1 MGPPPALAGNRNLE
15 WTCPEIERSANK
27 WQPQIKQ
34 MPKIEH
40 QPPTITCKHM
50 CMLRVRRIGASAA
63 GMLRS
68 RGCPP
73 RPWLPT
79 GEARMAPG
87 RPARPGGWQTRA
99 AAARVRMCMC
109 ACIIWHCDR
118 IAHARNRAAAT
129 AAQFPQPPPWARARR
144 PGVRA
149 RKEEGHAFPPP
160 G

>member
-1 MGPPPALAGNRNLE
+1 
-15 WTCPEIERSANK
+15 
-27 WQPQIKQ
+27 
-34 MPKIEH
+34 MPKIEY

-68 RGCPP
+68 PGCPLH
-73 RPWLPT
+73 PWLPT
-79 GEARMAPG
+79 GEARVAPG

-129 AAQFPQPPPWARARR
+129 AAQPPPR
-144 PGVRA
+144 VRA
-149 RKEEGHAFPPP
+149 HPP
-160 G
+160 GARVRRKKRAGIPTSRLKVFEIITHSTDQAHAGIRAHEPSESMWQCYSMS